1 MLKNV
6 ISIIPGTVELSY
18 GTPYLLSLNLSK
30 ELTAL
35 VWLAGPLSEADT
47 LLGHELIG
55 AWSDKC
61 TSKLGRR
68 RPFIII
74 GSVLVCI
81 SLFCVGYAKE
91 ISRLLTSDE
100 DNEARNNKLAIAI
113 AVSSFYFLDFCLN
126 AVQACCRSLFLDV
139 FPISQQ
145 DTANAFG
152 SNLGNLTNVFGYFIG
167 YLDLVKYLPML
178 GNSQMGA
185 LCIAGILVF
194 ALSMTVTC
202 LSVQEI
208 PLSADA
214 IVKTDEPWY
223 QVFVYIWY
231 ALRRL
236 PPSVQKLCN
245 AQFFAWMGWFPF
257 LFYST
262 TWVSEIYFEAH
273 QPERWDEGT
282 RAGSFALL
290 MYAIVSAVAGTILP
304 MLTNHGFLSL
314 KNTYTLSHT
323 VFATAMLLT
332 FFIHSVVGATLLLGL
347 VGVSWA
353 TTMWIPF
360 ALIGEYLVIEQQ
372 RKSQHLLQQ
381 RSSYAAMDGETS
393 SSSSSPSSVVSS
405 SSRTRV
411 EEDEERGQLL
421 VAAVDD
427 TMDAGMV
434 LGVHNMYVVFPQFA
448 VAIIAALIFSVANA
462 VQQTESP
469 VDDERGNWG
478 VPWVLRFGGMM
489 AIMAIVLSRRVV
501 DVDLNNKR

>member
-1 MLKNV
+1 MVLSQVDTRPKKSLLQIGLITCCMV
-6 ISIIPGTVELSY
+6 GIQFTWTVELSY
-18 GTPYLLSLNLSK
+18 GTPYLLSLNLPK

-35 VWLAGPLSEADT
+35 VWLAGPLSGEVV
-47 LLGHELIG
+47 HKLIG

-74 GSVLVCI
+74 GTVLVCI

-91 ISRLLTSDE
+91 ISRLIVNTD
-100 DNEARNNKLAIAI
+100 DQNNNLAIGI

-152 SNLGNLTNVFGYFIG
+152 SNLGNITNVFGYFIG
-167 YLDLVKYLPML
+167 YLDLVKYLPMF
-178 GNSQMGA
+178 GHSQMGA
-185 LCIAGILVF
+185 LCIAAILVF

-202 LSVQEI
+202 ISVQEI
-208 PLSADA
+208 PFAADA
-214 IVKTDEPWY
+214 VLKKDEPWY

-231 ALRRL
+231 SLRRL
-236 PPSVQKLCN
+236 PPSVQTLCN

-262 TWVSEIYFEAH
+262 TWVSEIYFETH
-273 QPERWDEGT
+273 QSERWDEGT

-323 VFATAMLLT
+323 VFAIAMLLT
-332 FFIHSVVGATLLLGL
+332 LFIHSVVGATLLLGL

-360 ALIGEYLVIEQQ
+360 ALIGEYLVIEQG
-372 RKSQHLLQQ
+372 KNQHLLQI
-381 RSSYAAMDGETS
+381 
-393 SSSSSPSSVVSS
+393 VSS
-405 SSRTRV
+405 SSCTRV
-411 EEDEERGQLL
+411 EQEETGQLL
-421 VAAVDD
+421 AVDD
-427 TMDAGMV
+427 NTMDAGMV

-448 VAIIAALIFSVANA
+448 VAIIAAVIFSVAKA
-462 VQQTESP
+462 IQQDTG
-469 VDDERGNWG
+469 DEHPQGNGG
-478 VPWVLRFGGMM
+478 VPWVLRLGGLM
-489 AIMAIVLSRRVV
+489 AVMAIVQSRRVV
-501 DVDLNNKR
+501 DVDIRNR

>member
-1 MLKNV
+1 MDGLV
-6 ISIIPGTVELSY
+6 PVS
-18 GTPYLLSLNLSK
+18 LLQ
-30 ELTAL
+30 
-35 VWLAGPLSEADT
+35 V
-47 LLGHELIG
+47 
-55 AWSDKC
+55 
-61 TSKLGRR
+61 
-68 RPFIII
+68 
-74 GSVLVCI
+74 
-81 SLFCVGYAKE
+81 
-91 ISRLLTSDE
+91 
-100 DNEARNNKLAIAI
+100 
-113 AVSSFYFLDFCLN
+113 
-126 AVQACCRSLFLDV
+126 
-139 FPISQQ
+139 
-145 DTANAFG
+145 
-152 SNLGNLTNVFGYFIG
+152 
-167 YLDLVKYLPML
+167 
-178 GNSQMGA
+178 
-185 LCIAGILVF
+185 GIL
-194 ALSMTVTC
+194 LH
-202 LSVQEI
+202 
-208 PLSADA
+208 
-214 IVKTDEPWY
+214 
-223 QVFVYIWY
+223 VY
-231 ALRRL
+231 
-236 PPSVQKLCN
+236 S
-245 AQFFAWMGWFPF
+245 FTHAWI
-257 LFYST
+257 ST

-434 LGVHNMYVVFPQFA
+434 LGVHDMYVVFPQFA